1 MKLGLLTKMSL
12 YILIPSLLGLG
23 LVAGVSHQMSEKALR
38 QQTRQDIAA
47 ILKGQE
53 VGLNAVFQS
62 MKEALAQIAEN
73 RRLRLYLEAYAKNP
87 TINRDDEPFLH
98 AIDALKNFTAVNS
111 NIATC
116 GLIAPDGKV
125 IVHSKK
131 GDTQKFSSTIG
142 EDFSKRTYFIN
153 GMKGEVSSVGLVS
166 VAT

>member
-23 LVAGVSHQMSEKALR
+23 LVAGVSHRMSENALR
-38 QQTRQDIAA
+38 LQTRQDIAA

-73 RRLRLYLEAYAKNP
+73 RRLRLYLETYSKNP
-87 TINRDDEPFLH
+87 TIDHNDELFLH

-125 IVHSKK
+125 IAHSKK

-142 EDFSKRTYFIN
+142 DDFSKRSYFIN
-153 GMKGEVSSVGLVS
+153 GIF
-166 VAT
+166 